1 MQFFSEFPKEQFNY
15 KGGYS
20 LQLIDIGVR
29 IKLLDYIQDNN
40 LSAVGIRNNYEI
52 VNYKRP
58 EQVSYELYQKH
69 EYTWTLLVLNNIYN
83 VYEEWIQPVDLV
95 DQKLIKKYGSIEKSN
110 QTPVAFYSEFG
121 YEIAESTVAKVKQDF
136 GQREENYVLLEQ
148 TEVQIEEYRKKDLQE
163 NDLWIERLEQE
174 KLNKVKSLDEIGRVI
189 KNRGPQHETAYE
201 RAMRENE
208 EKRFI
213 RIFEPNIMFRI
224 QADLYSIFET

>member
-1 MQFFSEFPKEQFNY
+1 MQFFSEFPKEKFNY

-58 EQVSYELYQKH
+58 DQVSYELYQKH
-69 EYTWTLLVLNNIYN
+69 DYTWTLLVLNNIHN

-95 DQKLIKKYGSIEKSN
+95 EQKLIQKYGSVEKSN
-110 QTPVAFYSEFG
+110 KIPVAFYSEFG
-121 YEIAESTVAKVKQDF
+121 YEISESSVAKVRQDF
-136 GQREENYVLLEQ
+136 GNREENYVLLEQ
-148 TEVQIEEYRKKDLQE
+148 TKIQIEEYRKKDLQE
-163 NDLWIERLEQE
+163 DDVWIEKLEQE
-174 KLNKVKSLDEIGRVI
+174 KLKKVKSLNEIGRVI

-224 QADLYSIFET
+224 QADLYTIFET

>member
-29 IKLLDYIQDNN
+29 IKLLDYIQNNN

-69 EYTWTLLVLNNIYN
+69 EYTWTLLILNNVYN
-83 VYEEWIQPVDLV
+83 IYEEWVQLVDLV
-95 DQKLIKKYGSIEKSN
+95 EQKLIKKYGSIEKAN
-110 QTPVAFYSEFG
+110 ETPVAFYSEFG

-136 GQREENYVLLEQ
+136 SQREENYILLEQ

-201 RAMRENE
+201 KAMRENE

-213 RIFEPNIMFRI
+213 RIFEPSIMFRV